1 MLAKLEAVLGECWP
15 EVLTVRTERKVRT
28 ITTEEKQEPK
38 MSIKS
43 TTIKD
48 WKKHRKLQ
56 APNSDWKP
64 T

>member
-43 TTIKD
+43 STKNIANF
-48 WKKHRKLQ
+48 KHPILIGSRL
-56 APNSDWKP
+56 SV
-64 T
+64 